1 MSSYKDWHIPL
12 ARADI
17 TLQVAL
23 DSLSESRVEQQTE
36 PLMLK
41 LAADSNL
48 NASGLGIFHR
58 TLDLH
63 QHDCIHILLG
73 RGLLEI
79 DEVFTTGFSM
89 GSVMK
94 VKDTEQ
100 SVYAFVA
107 KHIYPN
113 VYKFTDQELALFKD
127 AIRLAYI
134 SNCSALDRFN
144 FSEWLEHPIGTIR
157 DAVGIEEELFRAYYA
172 VEQRKYPQ
180 SYASQRLLP
189 EKLKVVAF

>member
-23 DSLSESRVEQQTE
+23 DSLTESRVDQQAE

-41 LAADSNL
+41 LAGDPNL
-48 NASGLGIFHR
+48 NLPALEIFHNK
-58 TLDLH
+58 LDLR

-73 RGLLEI
+73 RGLLDM
-79 DEVFTTGFSM
+79 DEVFTAGFTM

-94 VKDTEQ
+94 VKDSEQ
-100 SVYAFVA
+100 SAYAYIA
-107 KHIYPN
+107 KYIYPA

-127 AIRLAYI
+127 AIRLSYI
-134 SNCSALDRFN
+134 SNCSPLDQFN
-144 FSEWLEHPIGTIR
+144 FGDWLDHPVGTIR
-157 DAVGIEEELFRAYYA
+157 DAVGIEEELFSAYYA

-189 EKLKVVAF
+189 GKLKVVAF